1 MTSCSWIMPACT
13 REKESK
19 KQSQRGVQRC
29 STFQPIVQT
38 STPSNS
44 SLPNSN
50 PSCARSPP
58 ILSKASHSRST
69 ACARPSSLASTRS
82 HVQNAPHISPIRGM
96 GNLNGKCSNLSSEP
110 CAHPWLAALEGQQRS
125 QQRLAVDLVRLG
137 PPAAARCRDR
147 GGIDHMALDPFIPQN
162 PVHPEPVKAG
172 FMNGDDRIIRARA
185 FLCLAFEVGKP
196 RQQSAD
202 VAGRQA
208 ILRHLL
214 PVARRQRRQNPLRT
228 TQFQRNENCAKL
240 CADSGRSNGR
250 MIVQHRLSPG

>member
-96 GNLNGKCSNLSSEP
+96 GNLNGKCSKCKTNRRLRSWPEKVENRLTTVLSTSSDIKQNIVGHTICCQTGSSKVKNRVEPKFVRSE
-110 CAHPWLAALEGQQRS
+110 
-125 QQRLAVDLVRLG
+125 
-137 PPAAARCRDR
+137 
-147 GGIDHMALDPFIPQN
+147 
-162 PVHPEPVKAG
+162 
-172 FMNGDDRIIRARA
+172 
-185 FLCLAFEVGKP
+185 
-196 RQQSAD
+196 
-202 VAGRQA
+202 
-208 ILRHLL
+208 
-214 PVARRQRRQNPLRT
+214 LRT
-228 TQFQRNENCAKL
+228 NFHDNSFRRRTCRLPANGSDRNRGLRFA
-240 CADSGRSNGR
+240 
-250 MIVQHRLSPG
+250 

>member
-19 KQSQRGVQRC
+19 KQSQRAAQRC

-96 GNLNGKCSNLSSEP
+96 GSLNGKCSSLLYEYAPTLWVHDEHLQLPAFGSLQD
-110 CAHPWLAALEGQQRS
+110 HF
-125 QQRLAVDLVRLG
+125 VYVLV
-137 PPAAARCRDR
+137 A
-147 GGIDHMALDPFIPQN
+147 
-162 PVHPEPVKAG
+162 KAISD
-172 FMNGDDRIIRARA
+172 N
-185 FLCLAFEVGKP
+185 
-196 RQQSAD
+196 
-202 VAGRQA
+202 
-208 ILRHLL
+208 
-214 PVARRQRRQNPLRT
+214 
-228 TQFQRNENCAKL
+228 
-240 CADSGRSNGR
+240 
-250 MIVQHRLSPG
+250 

>member
-19 KQSQRGVQRC
+19 KQSQRAVQRC

-58 ILSKASHSRST
+58 ILSKASHSKST

-96 GNLNGKCSNLSSEP
+96 GNLNGKCSRSVDMFNKFVL
-110 CAHPWLAALEGQQRS
+110 LAAAAFTALSLLPQPVSAQGKKDSVVMGMTLE
-125 QQRLAVDLVRLG
+125 
-137 PPAAARCRDR
+137 PPGLDPTAGAAAAIGEVTLYNVYETLTKVKEDGSVGPLLAESWEIAPDLKTYTFKLRK
-147 GGIDHMALDPFIPQN
+147 GVKFQNGEPFN
-162 PVHPEPVKAG
+162 AEAVK
-172 FMNGDDRIIRARA
+172 FSYERAA
-185 FLCLAFEVGKP
+185 AATSTNKDKSLFLTIAQIG
-196 RQQSAD
+196 
-202 VAGRQA
+202 
-208 ILRHLL
+208 
-214 PVARRQRRQNPLRT
+214 
-228 TQFQRNENCAKL
+228 
-240 CADSGRSNGR
+240 
-250 MIVQHRLSPG
+250 

>member
-19 KQSQRGVQRC
+19 KQSQRAVQRC

-96 GNLNGKCSNLSSEP
+96 GNLNGKCSKVQEVNSERPRALDEMVAELLREGLPISTHVEPTPATSTDQTVATSPLSLIHISEP
-110 CAHPWLAALEGQQRS
+110 TRPY
-125 QQRLAVDLVRLG
+125 
-137 PPAAARCRDR
+137 
-147 GGIDHMALDPFIPQN
+147 
-162 PVHPEPVKAG
+162 
-172 FMNGDDRIIRARA
+172 
-185 FLCLAFEVGKP
+185 
-196 RQQSAD
+196 
-202 VAGRQA
+202 
-208 ILRHLL
+208 
-214 PVARRQRRQNPLRT
+214 
-228 TQFQRNENCAKL
+228 
-240 CADSGRSNGR
+240 
-250 MIVQHRLSPG
+250 

>member
-19 KQSQRGVQRC
+19 KQSQRAVQRC

-96 GNLNGKCSNLSSEP
+96 GNLNGKCSSVSRIGDSASVQAATRVNVEQASKRKMCRPIRLPYRGRLKQLGDLSEEYAQLLHRGIGGGMYTRKAYATREAP
-110 CAHPWLAALEGQQRS
+110 RRGQR
-125 QQRLAVDLVRLG
+125 
-137 PPAAARCRDR
+137 
-147 GGIDHMALDPFIPQN
+147 
-162 PVHPEPVKAG
+162 
-172 FMNGDDRIIRARA
+172 
-185 FLCLAFEVGKP
+185 
-196 RQQSAD
+196 
-202 VAGRQA
+202 
-208 ILRHLL
+208 
-214 PVARRQRRQNPLRT
+214 
-228 TQFQRNENCAKL
+228 
-240 CADSGRSNGR
+240 
-250 MIVQHRLSPG
+250 

>member
-19 KQSQRGVQRC
+19 KQSQRAVQRC
-29 STFQPIVQT
+29 SIFQPIVQT

-96 GNLNGKCSNLSSEP
+96 GNLNGKCSSGPMSQRSRLHVGILSFLILLGRRKFYLLESEHNEPGQRHSEP
-110 CAHPWLAALEGQQRS
+110 DID
-125 QQRLAVDLVRLG
+125 VG
-137 PPAAARCRDR
+137 P
-147 GGIDHMALDPFIPQN
+147 
-162 PVHPEPVKAG
+162 
-172 FMNGDDRIIRARA
+172 
-185 FLCLAFEVGKP
+185 
-196 RQQSAD
+196 
-202 VAGRQA
+202 
-208 ILRHLL
+208 
-214 PVARRQRRQNPLRT
+214 
-228 TQFQRNENCAKL
+228 
-240 CADSGRSNGR
+240 
-250 MIVQHRLSPG
+250 